1 MSNETMVGRRRQLRK
16 TVRALAKIPANPLDP
31 LIKKLEAAAQKKSR
45 RK

>member
-1 MSNETMVGRRRQLRK
+1 MSNDTMMVRRRKLIKTLR
-16 TVRALAKIPANPLDP
+16 TPANPLDP

>member
-1 MSNETMVGRRRQLRK
+1 MPKKTPNESFQARRAQLSG
-16 TVRALAKIPANPLDP
+16 TNIGPLDQ